1 MTDLLFD
8 DKKDKWET
16 KTCRNDDYAQLRVDI
31 FKYINE
37 LYYMF
42 ERKAQLITTDILEI
56 VAKNINKGEKT
67 MGRAIDMEKD
77 IDILKSEVK
86 ELKGVLNKILE
97 GVNDDKKET
106 KKTNT
111 KRSKT
116 SSGKSDARPE
126 SSEQQ
131 S

>member
-1 MTDLLFD
+1 
-8 DKKDKWET
+8 
-16 KTCRNDDYAQLRVDI
+16 
-31 FKYINE
+31 
-37 LYYMF
+37 
-42 ERKAQLITTDILEI
+42 
-56 VAKNINKGEKT
+56 

-116 SSGKSDARPE
+116 SSGKSDTRPD
-126 SSEQQ
+126 SSKQQ

>member
-1 MTDLLFD
+1 
-8 DKKDKWET
+8 
-16 KTCRNDDYAQLRVDI
+16 
-31 FKYINE
+31 
-37 LYYMF
+37 
-42 ERKAQLITTDILEI
+42 
-56 VAKNINKGEKT
+56 

-77 IDILKSEVK
+77 IDVLKKEVR
-86 ELKGVLNKILE
+86 ELKDILNQILE
-97 GVNDDKKET
+97 GVEEDDKKET

-116 SSGKSDARPE
+116 SSGKSDTRPD